1 MTVVANVL
9 WLVLAGWWLALAY
22 AGAAV
27 ANAVT
32 IIGIPFAYQSL
43 KLAVYALWPFGRVV
57 VEVPGKGAGSTIA
70 NVVWFVLGG
79 VWLALAHLLAGLLLA
94 VTIIG
99 IPLAVVSFRMA
110 GLALHPFG
118 RMVVPIEEVA
128 GRTVVI
134 DAPRAGS
141 GTSTGAAS

>member
-1 MTVVANVL
+1 VTTIANLL
-9 WLVLAGWWLALAY
+9 WLLLAGWWLALAY
-22 AGAAV
+22 ASAAV

-32 IIGIPFAYQSL
+32 IIGIPFAFQSL

-57 VEVPGKGAGSTIA
+57 VEVPGKGGVSTIA
-70 NVVWFVLGG
+70 NVVWFLFGG
-79 VWLALAHLLAGLLLA
+79 VWLALAHLVAGVLLF

-118 RMVVPIEEVA
+118 RMVVPVDEVA

-134 DAPRAGS
+134 AAPRSDARV
-141 GTSTGAAS
+141 AP